1 MKNII
6 KNMIDRYKKIPI
18 AVRAGIW
25 LTLCSL
31 IQKGISVI
39 TVPVFTRILSTE
51 DYGLVSVFVSW
62 TNIIILFTGLSL
74 HTGVFNTAMI
84 KYNKQHNRVVSSF
97 LGLTTTLSV
106 VTFAF
111 YLLFR
116 QYINAFLGMSTF
128 LVCLMFVK
136 ILLSSAYNLWMSQER
151 YEYNYKPFVI
161 ITLSIAVL
169 VPLIGYFCVINSN
182 DKAIARITSM
192 TIIECVFY
200 LGIFL
205 YIFSKDKTF
214 YSKELWTYGI
224 KFNVPLIPHYLSGS
238 ILNQADRIMI
248 SSMVG
253 NSEAG
258 IYSVGYSAAM
268 LMQIVVSSIMS
279 SFIPWQYSKIKTEKI
294 NGIKECT
301 NVMCII
307 TALVC
312 ILFSLL
318 APELLLILATNE
330 YRQAIYMFPPL
341 TVSVYFLF
349 VYNFFVNIE
358 LYYEK
363 KVLVTIASCITAVLN
378 IILNYIAIKYWGYI
392 AAAYTTLICYVFYAI
407 IHYIFMKNILKNKNV
422 KNMYDGRL
430 ILILS
435 IGVIVLS
442 IFVNWL
448 YTYMVLRY
456 LFVLLILLICIL
468 NRNVIINNIKLIK
481 NK

>member
-1 MKNII
+1 
-6 KNMIDRYKKIPI
+6 
-18 AVRAGIW
+18 
-25 LTLCSL
+25 
-31 IQKGISVI
+31 
-39 TVPVFTRILSTE
+39 
-51 DYGLVSVFVSW
+51 
-62 TNIIILFTGLSL
+62 
-74 HTGVFNTAMI
+74 
-84 KYNKQHNRVVSSF
+84 
-97 LGLTTTLSV
+97 
-106 VTFAF
+106 
-111 YLLFR
+111 
-116 QYINAFLGMSTF
+116 
-128 LVCLMFVK
+128 
-136 ILLSSAYNLWMSQER
+136 
-151 YEYNYKPFVI
+151 
-161 ITLSIAVL
+161 
-169 VPLIGYFCVINSN
+169 
-182 DKAIARITSM
+182 
-192 TIIECVFY
+192 
-200 LGIFL
+200 
-205 YIFSKDKTF
+205 
-214 YSKELWTYGI
+214 
-224 KFNVPLIPHYLSGS
+224 
-238 ILNQADRIMI
+238 MI

-307 TALVC
+307 MALVC